1 MKTTSK
7 PSLYNGLES
16 LGDFRQ
22 FLSNSNYSEMV
33 VLIDENTQKFC
44 LPLIKEYIGTHS
56 TICIKSGE
64 EYKSIRT
71 CQDIWKQ
78 LSDKEIDRKALII
91 NLGGGVICDMGGFIA
106 STYKRGIDFVN
117 IPTTLLAM
125 CDASIGG
132 KLGVNLDGIKN
143 AIGLFK
149 NPKAIVLYNNF
160 LKTLP
165 ERQFMS
171 GFAEIIKHA
180 LIGDKRVFKEL
191 LEAEDIK
198 SDIEKF
204 IGRSIR
210 TKNRIVNLDVFE
222 QGIRKSLNFG
232 HTVGHAIETYFL
244 VNHPD
249 KPIYHGE
256 AIAAGM
262 IAESWISW
270 KKKYLEEAELK
281 QISNYI
287 LKEFSKLNF
296 SKNNF
301 NEIVSFTLKD
311 KKNEHRQRLFTLIDG
326 IGQFRINEIIIEE
339 DIMQSLEYYISL

>member
-1 MKTTSK
+1 MKTASK

-22 FLSNSNYSEMV
+22 FLTNSHYSEIV
-33 VLIDENTQKFC
+33 VLVDENTQKYC
-44 LPLIKEYIGTHS
+44 LPLIKEYIGNHS

-64 EYKSIRT
+64 ENKSIIT
-71 CQDIWKQ
+71 CLDVWKQ

-143 AIGLFK
+143 AIGIFR
-149 NPKAIVLYNNF
+149 NPKAIVLYTNF

-165 ERQFMS
+165 ERHFMS

-198 SDIEKF
+198 GDIEKF

-210 TKNRIVNLDVFE
+210 TKNRIVNLDIFE

-232 HTVGHAIETYFL
+232 HTVGHAFETFFL
-244 VNHPD
+244 LNFPD
-249 KPIYHGE
+249 KPVHHGE

-270 KKKYLEEAELK
+270 KKKFLEEAELK

-287 LKEFSKLNF
+287 LKEFPKLNF
-296 SKNNF
+296 GKNNF
-301 NEIVSFTLKD
+301 EEIVSFTLKD
-311 KKNEHRQRLFTLIDG
+311 KKNEHQQRLFTLIDG
-326 IGQFRINEIIIEE
+326 IGQFRVNEVISEE
-339 DIMQSLEYYISL
+339 DIVQSLQYYISL